1 MSNLPK
7 ESKLPEGWTRSNGGD
22 GLSYRS
28 PGTLVHDPVNSPAH
42 YNRDGLECID
52 AMRQITSKEGFE
64 EYCHLN
70 AFKYIW
76 RCKNKQNKKQDV
88 EKAIWYLRMMIGDDP
103 REQR

>member
-1 MSNLPK
+1 MSQDD
-7 ESKLPEGWTRSNGGD
+7 GGIYWV
-22 GLSYRS
+22 GPSRAERV
-28 PGTLVHDPVNSPAH
+28 VHDPVNSPAH
-42 YNRDGLECID
+42 YKRADVECID
-52 AMRQITSKEGFE
+52 AMKQITSDEGFE

-103 REQR
+103 RGEKN

>member
-1 MSNLPK
+1 MSNL
-7 ESKLPEGWTRSNGGD
+7 SDGWTKTAD
-22 GLSYRS
+22 GQGVSFRS
-28 PGTLVHDPVNSPAH
+28 PAKLVHDPVNSPAH
-42 YNRDGLECID
+42 YNRDGVECID
-52 AMRQITSKEGFE
+52 AMRQITSDEGFE

-103 REQR
+103 REQGQ